1 MYAAWQ
7 LPLLFATGVA
17 AGFVDSIAGG
27 GGLITLP
34 VLLSFGGDTATV
46 FGTGKVQAVCGSG
59 SAAWHY
65 TRAGAVEFRDCTRL
79 FVINVISSA
88 LGGMVLQMLASR
100 RPEALRKA
108 IPIVLIVI
116 AVYMLLRPQLG
127 FEDRQPRMARLPFD
141 LLFGSLIGFY
151 DGFFGPGTGTFWAI
165 VFVLCLGFNLTR
177 ATAYTKI
184 ANFGS
189 NVGALGAFLAQRHA
203 DFVAGAAMGA
213 GQILGA
219 KMGSGMVLKRGAKF
233 IRPVFITVVIA
244 VTLKL
249 LHDAYVR

>member
-1 MYAAWQ
+1 MYAPWQ

-65 TRAGAVEFRDCTRL
+65 TRAKAVDFRDCTRL
-79 FVINVISSA
+79 FFINIISSA
-88 LGGMVLQMLASR
+88 LGGIVLQLLASR
-100 RPEALRKA
+100 RPEGLRRA
-108 IPIVLIVI
+108 IPIVLIAI
-116 AVYMLLRPQLG
+116 AIYVLLRPQLG
-127 FEDRQPRMARLPFD
+127 NEDRQPRMARLPFD
-141 LLFGSLIGFY
+141 LMFGSLIGFY

-165 VFVLCLGFNLTR
+165 AFVLCLGFNLTK
-177 ATAYTKI
+177 ATAYTKV

-189 NVGALGAFLAQRHA
+189 NVGALGAFLWQGHA
-203 DFVAGAAMGA
+203 DFAAGAAMGA
-213 GQILGA
+213 GQLVGA
-219 KMGSGMVLKRGAKF
+219 RIGSGMVLKRGVKF
-233 IRPVFITVVIA
+233 IRPVFVTVVIA

-249 LHDAYVR
+249 AHDAWWK